1 MCNLGWK
8 TACKMIIFTERYPAR
23 KNMDP
28 LSIWGS
34 PLDVEKKKLD
44 LEKKKLLPPFISI
57 TINVSHCENR
67 QSSSHSWKSHFFLLS
82 ALSARQRFLVKRNSW
97 QQKNRKLHRDLLR
110 GRQRPATVNWAPS
123 LVAFIW
129 ISQNRH
135 WILGNLDC
143 KILVESFCF
152 HKTTI
157 EHRRWLFSS
166 SSGIDRINIEVLSA
180 WLACKSLDFDKLTIL
195 QRFWLLQSGTLLRT
209 EI

>member
-67 QSSSHSWKSHFFLLS
+67 QSSSNSWKSHFVLLS
-82 ALSARQRFLVKRNSW
+82 ALARQRFSVKRNSW
-97 QQKNRKLHRDLLR
+97 RQKKQKTSSRPPPRQTATYDCQLCAVVDRFYLAFAESALDLL
-110 GRQRPATVNWAPS
+110 GK
-123 LVAFIW
+123 
-129 ISQNRH
+129 
-135 WILGNLDC
+135 LDC
-143 KILVESFCF
+143 KILVKS
-152 HKTTI
+152 
-157 EHRRWLFSS
+157 LFSQT
-166 SSGIDRINIEVLSA
+166 NY
-180 WLACKSLDFDKLTIL
+180 WTPSLIVFSF
-195 QRFWLLQSGTLLRT
+195 FWNSQN
-209 EI
+209 